1 MFHVKHRFGPTL
13 VAFLA
18 TALIATGCTGSG
30 APAQGWA
37 QPVKGPGGTLL
48 IQSQV
53 GMLTALAADGSKVA
67 EFQVKG
73 PPTRNFLGQQSQAP
87 TPLYAA
93 PIVDGTTAYVVGYH
107 GRVARLSLDGGVIAE
122 KWGVDLQEQV
132 VATPILRGDRLYV
145 SAENGTLHVLN
156 VANGTITNTT
166 RPTDGR
172 VWGAPAVQGSRL
184 FIGTLDSSEVI
195 AVNADSGATE
205 WKHEGAGA
213 TAADLVVQGDLL
225 VLPSFDR
232 TIHALNTATGDEKWQ
247 FRGDGW
253 FIGRPAVTDQA
264 IYAAS
269 MRGSVYALD
278 RDGKMRWTFSRT
290 GLEFRATPLISGDTL
305 IVASRSGEVIGL
317 NLADGTE
324 KWSRTVDGA
333 RFDASGALTDSG
345 VVYTTPD
352 YKLVRIDP
360 ANGEIRSSTVPP
372 SGGSSAFPI
381 GRIWRLVLETPLIN
395 TIIVL
400 TALLVSS
407 YGLAILAF
415 TVLVKALTFPL
426 TLKSLN
432 SMKAMQEIQPQMQEI
447 QKKYT
452 DPRRRQEETMRLY
465 REAGV
470 NPLGCLGPLVIQMPI
485 FFALYQVVSLTVGAT
500 PEAVLNLSG
509 RLYDVPLIQD
519 AIPLA
524 TKFLGADLAAHTGYV
539 LAFVVFATTW
549 LQQRISSSRTAA
561 TSEQQQSMNSMMLWM
576 MPVMIAYFSMLAPAG
591 LGLYWAASTGIQ
603 IILQWVFVGPGDFT
617 WASLIP
623 NSVRDRLG
631 MRQVSTRID
640 HRRAAP
646 RTAITQRTGAPGGD
660 PTESRNTDAGS
671 GDERKD
677 GRRGNRTG
685 SQSTGTPP
693 RSGRRRRNH

>member
-1 MFHVKHRFGPTL
+1 MFHVKHRFGLTALALL
-13 VAFLA
+13 VAA
-18 TALIATGCTGSG
+18 VVATGCTGSG

-53 GMLTALAADGSKVA
+53 GMVTALAADGSKVA

-73 PPTRNFLGQQSQAP
+73 PPTRNFLGQESQHP

-107 GRVARLSLDGGVIAE
+107 GRVARLSLDGGAISE
-122 KWGVDLQEQV
+122 KWGVDLNEQV

-145 SAENGTLHVLN
+145 SAESGTLHVLD
-156 VANGTITNTT
+156 VANGNITKTS
-166 RPTDGR
+166 RPTNGR
-172 VWGAPAVQGSRL
+172 VWGAPAVQDNRL
-184 FIGTLDSSEVI
+184 FIATLDSSEVV

-213 TAADLVVQGDLL
+213 AAADLIVQGNLL

-232 TIHALNTATGDEKWQ
+232 TIHGLDPATGAEKWQ
-247 FRGDGW
+247 FAGDGW
-253 FIGRPAVTDQA
+253 FIGQPAVTAQA
-264 IYAAS
+264 IYAGS

-305 IVASRSGEVIGL
+305 IVASRTGEIIGL

-324 KWSRTVDGA
+324 KWSRAVDGA
-333 RFDASGALTDSG
+333 QIDASGALTDSG

-352 YKLVRIDP
+352 YKLIRVDP
-360 ANGEIRSSTVPP
+360 ANGEVKSSSVTPTG
-372 SGGSSAFPI
+372 GGSGFPI
-381 GRIWRLVLETPLIN
+381 GKIWRTVLETPLIN
-395 TIIVL
+395 TIVVL
-400 TALLVSS
+400 TALLAGS

-415 TVLVKALTFPL
+415 TVLLKALTFPL
-426 TLKSLN
+426 TLRSLH

-470 NPLGCLGPLVIQMPI
+470 NPLGCLGPLVIQTPI
-485 FFALYQVVSLTVGAT
+485 FFALYQVVRLTVGAT
-500 PEAVLNLSG
+500 PEAVLNLSS
-509 RLYDVPLIQD
+509 RLYEVPLIQD

-524 TKFLGADLAAHTGYV
+524 TKFFGADLAAHSGYV
-539 LAFVVFATTW
+539 LAFVVFASTW

-561 TSEQQQSMNSMMLWM
+561 TSEQQQSMNGMMLWM

-603 IILQWVFVGPGDFT
+603 IVLQWVFVGPGDFT

-631 MRQVSTRID
+631 MRRVSPRTD

-646 RTAITQRTGAPGGD
+646 RTAISQRTEVPGGD

-693 RSGRRRRNH
+693 RPGRRRRNH

>member
-1 MFHVKHRFGPTL
+1 MFHVKHRFGLTATTL
-13 VAFLA
+13 IAA
-18 TALIATGCTGSG
+18 ALIATGCTGSG

-37 QPVKGPGGTLL
+37 QPVQGPGGTLL
-48 IQSQV
+48 VQSQV
-53 GMLTALAADGSKVA
+53 GMITALAADGSKVA

-73 PPTRNFLGQQSQAP
+73 APTRNLLGQESQHP
-87 TPLYAA
+87 TPIYAA
-93 PIVDGTTAYVVGYH
+93 PVVDGTSAYVAGYH
-107 GRVARLSLDGGVIAE
+107 GRVVRLSLDGGTISE
-122 KWGVDLQEQV
+122 KWAINLDEQII
-132 VATPILRGDRLYV
+132 ATPILRGDRLYV
-145 SAENGTLHVLN
+145 SAENGTLQVIDI
-156 VANGTITNTT
+156 ANGNITKTT
-166 RPTDGR
+166 RPTNGR

-195 AVNADSGATE
+195 AVNADSGTTE

-213 TAADLVVQGDLL
+213 AAADLVVQGDLL

-232 TIHALNTATGDEKWQ
+232 TIHALDTASGAEKWQ

-264 IYAAS
+264 IYAGS

-290 GLEFRATPLISGDTL
+290 GLEFRAAPIIAGDTL
-305 IVASRSGEVIGL
+305 IVASRSGEIIGL

-324 KWSRTVDGA
+324 KWSRPVDGA
-333 RFDASGALTDSG
+333 KIDASGALTASG

-352 YKLVRIDP
+352 YKLIRIDP
-360 ANGEIRSSTVPP
+360 TNGEVKSNSVTPTG
-372 SGGSSAFPI
+372 GGSGFPI
-381 GRIWRLVLETPLIN
+381 GRIWRMVLETPLIN

-400 TALLVSS
+400 TALLASS

-470 NPLGCLGPLVIQMPI
+470 NPLGCLGPLVIQTPI

-500 PEAVLNLSG
+500 PEAVLNLSS
-509 RLYDVPLIQD
+509 RLYEVPLIQD

-524 TKFLGADLAAHTGYV
+524 TKFFGADLAAHSGYV
-539 LAFVVFATTW
+539 LAFIVFASTW

-561 TSEQQQSMNSMMLWM
+561 TSEQQQSMNGMMLWM

-623 NSVRDRLG
+623 NSVRERLG
-631 MRQVSTRID
+631 MRPISTRTD
-640 HRRAAP
+640 HRRATP
-646 RTAITQRTGAPGGD
+646 RTAITQRTEVPGGD

-693 RSGRRRRNH
+693 RPGRRRRNH